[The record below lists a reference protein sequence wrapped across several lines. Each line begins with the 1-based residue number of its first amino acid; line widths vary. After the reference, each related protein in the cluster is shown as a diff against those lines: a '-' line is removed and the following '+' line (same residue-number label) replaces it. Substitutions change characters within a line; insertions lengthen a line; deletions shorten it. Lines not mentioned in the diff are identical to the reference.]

1 MLQRKKKKFPRA
13 AETQLESTYMDDI
26 MDLVPDENQGI
37 ELYSQLSELW
47 RKDGMYARKWLSNS
61 STVVKND
68 PPEDR
73 ATAFGCL

>member
-1 MLQRKKKKFPRA
+1 
-13 AETQLESTYMDDI
+13 MDDI
-26 MDLVPDENQGI
+26 MDLVPEENQGI

-47 RKDGMYARKWLSNS
+47 RKAGMYTRKWLSNS

-68 PPEDR
+68 PSEDR

>member
-1 MLQRKKKKFPRA
+1 
-13 AETQLESTYMDDI
+13 
-26 MDLVPDENQGI
+26 MDLVPEENQGI

-47 RKDGMYARKWLSNS
+47 RKAGMYARKWLSNS

-68 PPEDR
+68 PSEDR